1 MHIEFRRVFNRV
13 PFISI
18 RKGEIEVGYG
28 KHAVTIGKYP
38 DGDGFFLCWM

>member
-18 RKGEIEVGYG
+18 RRGEIEVGYG
-28 KHAVTIGKYP
+28 AHAITFGKYLE
-38 DGDGFFLCWM
+38 GGGFFVCWM